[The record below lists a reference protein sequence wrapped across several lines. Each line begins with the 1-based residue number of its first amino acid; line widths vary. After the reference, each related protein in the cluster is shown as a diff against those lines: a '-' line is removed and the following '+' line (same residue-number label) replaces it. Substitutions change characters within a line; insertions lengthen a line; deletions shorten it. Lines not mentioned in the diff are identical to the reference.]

1 MSSSLSSS
9 PSSSAS
15 SASVNIFERVPRRLR
30 GWVLPVAIVALWWLA
45 VRLGW
50 STSPLLVSPRAVW
63 QRGVSQVVS
72 GELWVALAA
81 SLWRMAWGF
90 VIGSAAGLL
99 VGAGLGWSRWAERL
113 VGPTFHTLKQIS
125 LFAWIPMLSMWFGL
139 GDAAKIAFVAMAAF
153 FPVVLNT
160 LEGLRSVPREYLEVA
175 RVYEF
180 SVWQTWG
187 RVVAPAAAPSLF
199 TGIQLSLI
207 YAWLA
212 TLGAEYLLASGK
224 GIGNMLIDG
233 REHFWMDMV
242 LFGVVVIGLV
252 GFALNGLLGLLER
265 RLLAWRDRT
274 VAKY

>member
-1 MSSSLSSS
+1 MTSLN
-9 PSSSAS
+9 
-15 SASVNIFERVPRRLR
+15 VQRNVFQKVPPRLR
-30 GWVLPVAIVALWWLA
+30 GWVLPVLILA
-45 VRLGW
+45 VWWAVVASGL
-50 STSPLLVSPRAVW
+50 TDSPLLVSPLAVW
-63 QRGVSQVVS
+63 QRGVGQVVS
-72 GELWVALAA
+72 GELWVALSA

-90 VIGSAAGLL
+90 GIGSSIGLA
-99 VGAGLGWSRWAERL
+99 VGALLGWSRWAERL

-139 GDAAKIAFVAMAAF
+139 GDAAKVAFIAMAAF

-180 SVWQTWG
+180 SVWQTLR

-207 YAWLA
+207 YSWLA
-212 TLGAEYLLASGK
+212 ALGAEYLLASGK
-224 GIGNMLIDG
+224 GIGNTLIDG
-233 REHFWMDMV
+233 REHFWMDLV
-242 LFGVVVIGLV
+242 LLGVVVVGLV
-252 GFALNGLLGLLER
+252 GFALNALLGALEK

-274 VAKY
+274 VARY